1 MVKGNLIK
9 EGRFDEIRILT
20 AEAVNLHPEFAV
32 RNKER

>member
-20 AEAVNLHPEFAV
+20 AEAVKLASGI
-32 RNKER
+32 RSQK